1 MKKYLNKEGHSGVT
15 GYEINPEGILV
26 EFNHDTV
33 YLYTDESAGSK
44 LIDIMKTLAKDGRG
58 LSTYISREV
67 KDNYKEK
74 VK

>member
-15 GYEINPEGILV
+15 GYEIDPAGILV
-26 EFNHDTV
+26 EFNHDAV
-33 YLYTDESAGSK
+33 YLYTYESAGREAIK
-44 LIDIMKTLAKDGRG
+44 MMKTLAEDGRG
-58 LSTYISREV
+58 LSTYISRNV